1 MFIVSGVLAFI
12 VSGLASCVAMPEEKI
27 WCVVDQVTRPL
38 NIEVLEDVKLKIDEI
53 ITCRSQKAVGD
64 AIDKVT
70 PEYDRIIE
78 EANRK
83 YKPRYVEEP
92 NDEKVCY
99 TTECKTL
106 APPMRICSHWVDDCP
121 KI

>member
-53 ITCRSQKAVGD
+53 ITCRAQKAVGD

-78 EANRK
+78 EADRK

-92 NDEKVCY
+92 NDESVCY
-99 TTECKTL
+99 TDECKAL
-106 APPMRICSHWVDDCP
+106 APPMRICAPWVDDCP
-121 KI
+121 KT